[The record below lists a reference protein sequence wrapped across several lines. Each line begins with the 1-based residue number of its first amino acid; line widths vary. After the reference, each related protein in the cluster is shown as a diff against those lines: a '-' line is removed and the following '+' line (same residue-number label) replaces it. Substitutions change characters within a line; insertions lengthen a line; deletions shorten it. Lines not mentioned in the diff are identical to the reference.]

1 MKEILRKG
9 KKTKSKV
16 HLVRPVRTKEYEKY
30 FSEKKELF
38 MPKST
43 FERLAEKVKA
53 ILFRKK
59 VKVIYERLPGRP
71 IAQDHEKMKK
81 ALALYK
87 SGFSYREI
95 EKKTGLPK
103 SSVHYLIKKAK
114 RNKIKNGSEIYSLD

>member
-1 MKEILRKG
+1 
-9 KKTKSKV
+9 
-16 HLVRPVRTKEYEKY
+16 
-30 FSEKKELF
+30 
-38 MPKST
+38 
-43 FERLAEKVKA
+43 
-53 ILFRKK
+53 
-59 VKVIYERLPGRP
+59 LPGRP
-71 IAQDHEKMKK
+71 IAQDPEKMKK